1 MWVCNICLREVR
13 RFPKTVRKMR
23 QPHWSFLKGI
33 ASRGSCKEEKIQ
45 GRKSEI
51 VVRNKT
57 VAARISPVIVPKPKP
72 NFPKLARES
81 NFHRVESDQDS

>member
-33 ASRGSCKEEKIQ
+33 AGRGSCKEEKIQ

-51 VVRNKT
+51 VVRNK
-57 VAARISPVIVPKPKP
+57 
-72 NFPKLARES
+72 L
-81 NFHRVESDQDS
+81 